1 MSFVLSA
8 GETSGDTLGAAV
20 AEALEQRLGNL
31 KLAGITGPAMRAAG
45 VDSIET
51 IDALDVMGLFEVIG
65 HLPRLV
71 RLRRGLRA
79 TIRDRRPRAFVGID
93 APDFNLGLARGLK
106 RDGIPTAHLV
116 APSVWAWRGYRVN
129 KIARSL
135 DLLLTLFPFE
145 PDCFKGTDLDCRFVG
160 HPLAD
165 ALPQSPDR
173 DAARRALNLPADR
186 PIVALLPGSRGGEI
200 GRHAALLAQTATRIR
215 RDRPDVEL
223 VVLLARDNQREAFC
237 DAAGADTAPETT
249 EQLRIVTDRTRA
261 GLTAADVALAAS
273 GTVTL
278 EALLTRTPMVI
289 YYRLPAATYATAR
302 ALRLVQSAHVGL
314 PNILA
319 GRDLVPERIQAEATP
334 ERLAS
339 DVVGWLDDAP
349 RRDAFRAAADE
360 LHATLARGA
369 ADRAAE
375 ALVERFGAAP

>member
-1 MSFVLSA
+1 MAFVLSA
-8 GETSGDTLGAAV
+8 GETSGDALGG
-20 AEALEQRLGNL
+20 ALAGALRQRLGDPVL
-31 KLAGITGPAMRAAG
+31 SGVTGPEMRAAG
-45 VDSIET
+45 VESIET

-71 RLRRGLRA
+71 RLRRSLRT

-116 APSVWAWRGYRVN
+116 APSVWAWRGYRVK

-145 PDCFKGTDLDCRFVG
+145 PDCFAGTGLDCRFVG

-173 DAARRALNLPADR
+173 AAARRALDLPADR
-186 PIVALLPGSRGGEI
+186 PIIALLPGSRGGEI
-200 GRHAALLAQTATRIR
+200 GRHAALLAETAARVD

-223 VVLLARDNQREAFC
+223 VVLLARQDQREAFC
-237 DAAGADTAPETT
+237 NAAGARAVEN
-249 EQLRIVTDRTRA
+249 LRIVTDRTRT

-289 YYRLPAATYATAR
+289 YYRLPAATYAMAR
-302 ALRLVQSAHVGL
+302 ALRLVRSAHVGL

-319 GRDLVPERIQAEATP
+319 GRELVPERIQSEATP

-339 DVVGWLDDAP
+339 DVVRWLDDAP
-349 RRDAFRAAADE
+349 RRDAFRATADE

-375 ALVERFGAAP
+375 ALIERFGTAP

>member
-8 GETSGDTLGAAV
+8 GETSGDALGAAL
-20 AEALEQRLGNL
+20 AGALRQRLADPVLSGV
-31 KLAGITGPAMRAAG
+31 TGPEMRSAG
-45 VDSIET
+45 VESIET

-71 RLRRGLRA
+71 RLRRGLRT

-116 APSVWAWRGYRVN
+116 APSVWAWRGYRIS

-145 PDCFKGTDLDCRFVG
+145 PDCFSGTGLDCRFVG

-173 DAARRALNLPADR
+173 AAARRALDLPADR
-186 PIVALLPGSRGGEI
+186 PVVALLPGSRGGEI
-200 GRHAALLAQTATRIR
+200 GRHAALLAETAARVG

-223 VVLLARDNQREAFC
+223 VVLLARENQREAFC
-237 DAAGADTAPETT
+237 NAAGARAVEN
-249 EQLRIVTDRTRA
+249 LRIVTDRTRT

-289 YYRLPAATYATAR
+289 YYRLPAATYALAR
-302 ALRLVQSAHVGL
+302 TLRLVKSAHVGL
-314 PNILA
+314 PNLLA
-319 GRDLVPERIQAEATP
+319 GRALVPERIQAEATP

-339 DVVGWLDDAP
+339 DVVRWLDDAP
-349 RRDAFRAAADE
+349 RRDAFRATADE

-375 ALVERFGAAP
+375 ALIERFGTAP

>member
-8 GETSGDTLGAAV
+8 GETSGDALGAAV
-20 AEALEQRLGNL
+20 AEALRQRLGEPD
-31 KLAGITGPAMRAAG
+31 LAGITGPAMRAAG
-45 VDSIET
+45 VESIET

-71 RLRRGLRA
+71 RLRRGLRT
-79 TIRDRRPRAFVGID
+79 TIRDRCPRAFVGID

-135 DLLLTLFPFE
+135 DLLLALFPFE
-145 PDCFKGTDLDCRFVG
+145 PDCFSGTGLDCRFVG

-173 DAARRALNLPADR
+173 AAARRDLDLPADR

-200 GRHAALLAQTATRIR
+200 RRHAALLAETARRIR

-223 VVLLARDNQREAFC
+223 VVLLARDDQREAFC
-237 DAAGADTAPETT
+237 SAAGADAAAETT
-249 EQLRIVTDRTRA
+249 DQLQIVTDRTRT

-278 EALLTRTPMVI
+278 EALLTRTPMVV

-302 ALRLVQSAHVGL
+302 ALRLVRSAHVGL

-319 GRDLVPERIQAEATP
+319 GRELVPERIQSEATP
-334 ERLAS
+334 ERLAR
-339 DVVGWLDDAP
+339 DALDWLDDAP

-375 ALVERFGAAP
+375 ALVERFGASP

>member
-1 MSFVLSA
+1 MAFVLSA
-8 GETSGDTLGAAV
+8 GETSGDALGG
-20 AEALEQRLGNL
+20 ALAGALRQRLGDPVL
-31 KLAGITGPAMRAAG
+31 SGVTGPEMRAAG
-45 VDSIET
+45 VESIET

-71 RLRRGLRA
+71 RLRRRLRTA
-79 TIRDRRPRAFVGID
+79 IRDRRPRAFVGID

-116 APSVWAWRGYRVN
+116 APSVWAWRSYRVK

-145 PDCFKGTDLDCRFVG
+145 PDCFAGTGLDCRFVG

-173 DAARRALNLPADR
+173 AAARRDLDLPADR

-200 GRHAALLAQTATRIR
+200 GRHAALLAETAARVD

-223 VVLLARDNQREAFC
+223 VVLLARQDQREAFC
-237 DAAGADTAPETT
+237 NAAGARAVEN
-249 EQLRIVTDRTRA
+249 LRIVTDRTRT

-289 YYRLPAATYATAR
+289 YYRLPAATYAMAR
-302 ALRLVQSAHVGL
+302 ALRLVRSAHVGL

-319 GRDLVPERIQAEATP
+319 GRELVPERIQAEATP

-339 DVVGWLDDAP
+339 DVVRWLDDAP
-349 RRDAFRAAADE
+349 GRDAFRATADE

-375 ALVERFGAAP
+375 ALIERFGTAP